1 MKRRFQNRRLVTM
14 GVCGQIPDPLQFMMW
29 IMAEDVPEQDY
40 LQVFELM
47 ETADGVLICHNQEE
61 PPYEK
66 VVKVKCAVEPGF
78 REKVYIIDD
87 ETHSTMLLAEEY

>member
-1 MKRRFQNRRLVTM
+1 MKRKFQNRRLVTI

-29 IMAEDVPEQDY
+29 IMVEDVPEQDY

-47 ETADGVLICHNQEE
+47 ETAGGVLICHSQEE
-61 PPYEK
+61 PPYEN
-66 VVKVKCAVEPGF
+66 VVKVKCSVEPGF

-87 ETHSTMLLAEEY
+87 ETHSTMLLAEEC

>member
-1 MKRRFQNRRLVTM
+1 MKRRFQNQRLITM
-14 GVCGQIPDPLQFMMW
+14 GVCGQIPDSLQVMMW
-29 IMAEDVPEQDY
+29 LMTEDVPEQDY

-47 ETADGVLICHNQEE
+47 ETADGVLICHSQEE
-61 PPYEK
+61 PPYGK